1 MPESRADLH
10 VHSKYSDRPSEWI
23 LRRVGAPECYTPPK
37 TVYETARRRGM
48 QFVTISDHNCIQGAL
63 EIAHLPNAFISNEV
77 TAYFPTDDCKVHV
90 LCWNITEAQFAEI
103 QVLRENIVELR
114 DYFVA
119 EGIVHACAHPLYS
132 VNDRLS
138 IEHFEQLLLLFN
150 VFETMNGGRNRRGND
165 LVLGIV
171 NGLTRDAFER
181 IANTYP
187 VSPVGE
193 RPWVKGATGGSD
205 DHSGTFVAKGFT
217 ECPASRTPAEFLT
230 HVFEH
235 RSHAGGLDGT
245 PLSFAHSLYS
255 IGYQYYRDRFLSKST
270 GGSDLIV
277 KVISEVFGRAQPPAP
292 FRDRMSHYV
301 RRIGRG
307 PERSAEIEFRRTI
320 SAEMLSL
327 FGEDWLKDDFVASA
341 DRYEELNRRTFELSS
356 KVANQL
362 LFQFAKQFV
371 EKLSAGSVF
380 GSLEALSAAGPI
392 LLGVAPY
399 LFSFAHQSRD
409 KVFLA
414 DVSERFLGRR
424 SLAGAQTA
432 GGKRAWFT
440 DTLTDVNGVTTLIR
454 KMCQLADVHEHD
466 LTLVSVADT
475 PPEYPGRVRNFAP
488 VGQFVV
494 PEHEAVKLAWPPFL
508 DILEYCDREQFT
520 DLIVSTPGLA
530 GLAAVAAAKILKIR
544 LVGIYHT
551 DLPLYIRYYT
561 DDEAMEGAAWR
572 YLRWF
577 YEQMD
582 LVFVP
587 SRAYQRQLVAKGFDP
602 AKLRLFPHGT
612 DIQAFHPNHRDE
624 SFWRGVTAARGPV
637 VTYVGRVAKE
647 KDIDVLIDVY
657 DALAKRRPDCV
668 LAVVG
673 DGPLLAEMKNRL
685 RQPNVVFTG
694 FLFGEALSQAYA
706 SSDVFVFPSTTD
718 TFGSVVLEAMASGV
732 PVIVSDRGGAQE
744 LVDPGRTGLV
754 TKGRDVAS
762 LLAGIESLLDR
773 PDLRRDMALACRAH
787 AETWQWENAYAT
799 FWSRIE
805 GSGVHGP
812 EAPSAVTLAS
822 YSSDKVLSRGRL
834 LPQNVL

>member
-1 MPESRADLH
+1 VSAAGRSSASHRASSR
-10 VHSKYSDRPSEWI
+10 RR
-23 LRRVGAPECYTPPK
+23 LRR
-37 TVYETARRRGM
+37 
-48 QFVTISDHNCIQGAL
+48 
-63 EIAHLPNAFISNEV
+63 
-77 TAYFPTDDCKVHV
+77 
-90 LCWNITEAQFAEI
+90 
-103 QVLRENIVELR
+103 
-114 DYFVA
+114 
-119 EGIVHACAHPLYS
+119 
-132 VNDRLS
+132 
-138 IEHFEQLLLLFN
+138 
-150 VFETMNGGRNRRGND
+150 
-165 LVLGIV
+165 
-171 NGLTRDAFER
+171 
-181 IANTYP
+181 
-187 VSPVGE
+187 
-193 RPWVKGATGGSD
+193 
-205 DHSGTFVAKGFT
+205 
-217 ECPASRTPAEFLT
+217 
-230 HVFEH
+230 
-235 RSHAGGLDGT
+235 AG
-245 PLSFAHSLYS
+245 P
-255 IGYQYYRDRFLSKST
+255 
-270 GGSDLIV
+270 
-277 KVISEVFGRAQPPAP
+277 
-292 FRDRMSHYV
+292 
-301 RRIGRG
+301 
-307 PERSAEIEFRRTI
+307 
-320 SAEMLSL
+320 
-327 FGEDWLKDDFVASA
+327 
-341 DRYEELNRRTFELSS
+341 
-356 KVANQL
+356 
-362 LFQFAKQFV
+362 
-371 EKLSAGSVF
+371 
-380 GSLEALSAAGPI
+380 AGPI

-414 DVSERFLGRR
+414 DVSDRFLGRR
-424 SLAGAQTA
+424 PLAGAQTA

-466 LTLVSVADT
+466 LTLVSVAET

-508 DILEYCDREQFT
+508 NILEYCDREQFA

-624 SFWRGVTAARGPV
+624 SSWRGVSAARGPV

-647 KDIDVLIDVY
+647 KDIDVLIEVY
-657 DALAKRRPDCV
+657 DALARRRPDCV

-799 FWSRIE
+799 FWSRID
-805 GSGVHGP
+805 GSAVHGID
-812 EAPSAVTLAS
+812 APSAVTLAS
-822 YSSDKVLSRGRL
+822 YSSDKVRSRGRS
-834 LPQNVL
+834 LPQNVV